1 MCELIASINGINC
14 DEAGGVDT
22 WYAYSLYDGTT
33 GASNVDTLT
42 IVDGEVTALTL
53 VALKYAYPINV
64 EQETSSATDTA
75 VGERANG
82 SYAREQ
88 ASVLM
93 LHGNTK
99 EMIVSIEQMCQGRTV
114 LIAKLNDGTYEL
126 FFSKYGAKLLDERA
140 TGTAF
145 EDMNGTTLNFAG
157 KETYKAPKID
167 SAIVL
172 ALLEP

>member
-1 MCELIASINGINC
+1 MCELTSGINGINC

-22 WYAYSLYDGTT
+22 WYAYALKDAL
-33 GASNVDTLT
+33 GASNVATFT
-42 IVDGEVTALTL
+42 YVDGEVTALTL

-64 EQETSSATDTA
+64 EQETSSFTDTA

-88 ASVLM
+88 SATVM

-99 EMIVSIEQMCQGRTV
+99 EMIVSIEELAKGRTC

-126 FFSKYGAKLLDERA
+126 LFSKYGAKVTDERA
-140 TGTAF
+140 SGTAF
-145 EDMNGTTLNFAG
+145 EDMNGTTLTFAG
-157 KETYKAPKID
+157 KETYKALKI
-167 SAIVL
+167 SSVIVE

>member
-1 MCELIASINGINC
+1 MCELTSGINGINC

-22 WYAYSLYDGTT
+22 WYMFPRFDSAGDTT
-33 GASNVDTLT
+33 IDTLT

-53 VALKYAYPINV
+53 VSGKNAFPVTV

-75 VGERANG
+75 IGERANG

-88 ASVLM
+88 ASALM

-99 EMIVSIEQMCQGRTV
+99 EMIVSIEQLAKGRTC

-126 FFSKYGAKLLDERA
+126 FYSQFGAKCLDERA
-140 TGTAF
+140 TGTSF
-145 EDMNGTTLNFAG
+145 EDMNGTTLNFSG
-157 KETYKAPKID
+157 RETYKAPKID

-172 ALLEP
+172 ALLA

>member
-1 MCELIASINGINC
+1 MCELTAAINGINC
-14 DEAGGVDT
+14 DQAGGVDT
-22 WYAYSLYDGTT
+22 WYLFPRFDSAGATTIDTFTYS
-33 GASNVDTLT
+33 A
-42 IVDGEVTALTL
+42 GEVTALTL
-53 VALKYAYPINV
+53 LVGKTAFPVTV

-88 ASVLM
+88 AATLM
-93 LHGNTK
+93 LHGNTAAQ
-99 EMIVSIEQMCQGRTV
+99 IVSVEELAKGRTS

-126 FFSKYGAKLLDERA
+126 YFSQFGAKCLDERA

-157 KETYKAPKID
+157 KETYKALKID

-172 ALLEP
+172 ALL

>member
-22 WYAYSLYDGTT
+22 WYAYSLYDST

-42 IVDGEVTALTL
+42 IVAGEVTALTL
-53 VALKYAYPINV
+53 VTGKYAYPINV
-64 EQETSSATDTA
+64 EQETSTGTDNA
-75 VGERANG
+75 VGERTNG

-88 ASVLM
+88 SASIM

-99 EMIVSIEQMCQGRTV
+99 EMIVSIEQLAQGRTV

-126 FFSKYGAKLLDERA
+126 LFSQFGAKCLDERA
-140 TGTAF
+140 FGTAF

-157 KETYKAPKID
+157 KEIYKAPKID
-167 SAIVL
+167 SATVL

>member
-1 MCELIASINGINC
+1 MCELIAAINGINC

-22 WYAYSLYDGTT
+22 WYAFSRFDSAGV
-33 GASNVDTLT
+33 SNIDTLT
-42 IVDGEVTALTL
+42 IAAGAVTTLTL
-53 VALKYAYPINV
+53 SAGKYAYPINV
-64 EQETSSATDTA
+64 EQETSSANDTGI
-75 VGERANG
+75 GERANG

-88 ASVLM
+88 SAVLM
-93 LHGNTK
+93 LHGNTA
-99 EMIVSIEQMCQGRTV
+99 EMIVSIEQMAQGRTC
-114 LIAKLNDGTYEL
+114 LIAKLNDGSYEL
-126 FFSKYGAKLLDERA
+126 FFSKYGAKLLDDRA

-167 SAIVL
+167 SADVL